1 MIDFRCRACLHS
13 RLPGDDYK
21 KVKGKGDE
29 RKSGLAKTF
38 S

>member
-13 RLPGDDYK
+13 RLPGADYK

-29 RKSGLAKTF
+29 RKSGVAKTF